1 MVSLGA
7 DLGLHQGNLDA
18 PLELASP
25 TSLLPVTC
33 FPLLP
38 SLQDAPLSM
47 ILPALQQ
54 ILAERPCPL
63 SLWASNT

>member
-1 MVSLGA
+1 MASLGA
-7 DLGLHQGNLDA
+7 DLGLHQGDLNA

-25 TSLLPVTC
+25 TPLLPVTC

-47 ILPALQQ
+47 IFPVLQQ
-54 ILAERPCPL
+54 ILG
-63 SLWASNT
+63 